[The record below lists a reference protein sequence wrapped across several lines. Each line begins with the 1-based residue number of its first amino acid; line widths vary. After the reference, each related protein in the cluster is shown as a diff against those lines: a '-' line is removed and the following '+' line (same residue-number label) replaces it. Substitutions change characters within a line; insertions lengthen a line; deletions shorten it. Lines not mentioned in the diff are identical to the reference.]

1 MLGEIVAFLGVVFI
15 VALVLLWRGR
25 RGGSDET
32 PAIPM
37 AEADRPDQIL
47 STESSIG
54 PNRSLGRTWRVDQGE
69 RPSDSDGEGV

>member
-25 RGGSDET
+25 RGGSGES
-32 PAIPM
+32 PAIPV

-54 PNRSLGRTWRVDQGE
+54 PNRSLGRTWKIDPGD
-69 RPSDSDGEGV
+69 RPGDNDGEGI